1 MFAARGYIFYASFA
15 SKTETMKNFILLAA
29 AVPLLLCS
37 CSKNNS
43 LSGLGHRT
51 QPKTPEPVRDTSVYV
66 SAVIVPDEY
75 DWHRDTACGAAS
87 CSLVLIKD
95 GVPCLSIPTGAAAEV
110 STDPDTHHLLEGH
123 LYTEFSTSSETVIR
137 CDGHELLR
145 YPGREV
151 LMGLLV
157 DSTGVYTLGR
167 NRDSDGFCFRRNG
180 ESLLR
185 QDTGLVFGD
194 FSRSSYGRTG
204 ALYRD
209 GGAVCFC
216 FRNSSSCYVVRDGI
230 PSPVSLDF
238 SASRV
243 VDMHFYDSEAYAMA
257 DLQFTIIARGPNG
270 SMNLWSTPAN
280 RDLEIYRGTDCVW
293 WHGSYSASG
302 GGTICGELG
311 TNRRIT
317 FAGNNNFLY
326 HDGDSI
332 FAVGTGQGMLMVQD
346 DKSGIIFG
354 RDSTYL
360 FSRDCAV
367 SCGKELYVLVNPKEH
382 DETPYLW
389 KNGEEQFFV
398 LNGFLTS
405 VEVVV
410 SPSS

>member
-1 MFAARGYIFYASFA
+1 
-15 SKTETMKNFILLAA
+15 MKNFILLAA

-123 LYTEFSTSSETVIR
+123 LYTE
-137 CDGHELLR
+137 
-145 YPGREV
+145 
-151 LMGLLV
+151 LLV

-293 WHGSYSASG
+293 WHGSYS
-302 GGTICGELG
+302 C
-311 TNRRIT
+311 IT
-317 FAGNNNFLY
+317 
-326 HDGDSI
+326 
-332 FAVGTGQGMLMVQD
+332 TG
-346 DKSGIIFG
+346 I
-354 RDSTYL
+354 
-360 FSRDCAV
+360 
-367 SCGKELYVLVNPKEH
+367 
-382 DETPYLW
+382 PY
-389 KNGEEQFFV
+389 
-398 LNGFLTS
+398 
-405 VEVVV
+405 
-410 SPSS
+410 SP

>member
-1 MFAARGYIFYASFA
+1 MR
-15 SKTETMKNFILLAA
+15 NFLFLAA
-29 AVPLLLCS
+29 AVPLLLYS

-51 QPKTPEPVRDTSVYV
+51 QPKDPVPVADTSVYV
-66 SAVIVPDEY
+66 SAVIVPDDY

-87 CSLVLIKD
+87 CSLILIRD
-95 GVPCLSIPTGAAAEV
+95 GTPCLSIPTGAAAEV
-110 STDPDTHHLLEGH
+110 STDPDTHHLIGGH
-123 LYTEFSTSSETVIR
+123 LYTEYSTVSETVIR
-137 CDGHELLR
+137 RDGEELVR
-145 YPGREV
+145 YGGREV
-151 LMGLLV
+151 LVGLLV

-185 QDTGLVFGD
+185 QDSGLVFGD
-194 FSRSSYGRTG
+194 FCKSSYGRTG

-216 FRNSSSCYVVRDGI
+216 YRNSISCYVVRNGI
-230 PSPVSLDF
+230 SSPVNLDF
-238 SASRV
+238 SPSRV
-243 VDMHFYDSEAYAMA
+243 MDLHFYDSNAYSIA
-257 DLQFTIIARGPNG
+257 DMQFMIVAKGPG
-270 SMNLWSTPAN
+270 GRMNLLTGSSAY
-280 RDLEIYRGTDCVW
+280 RDLEIYRGEDCVW
-293 WHGSYSASG
+293 WHGSNSDSG
-302 GGTICGELG
+302 GSTVCTELLS
-311 TNRRIT
+311 NRKLT
-317 FAGNNNFLY
+317 FAGDNNFLY
-326 HDGDSI
+326 HDGESV
-332 FAVGTGQGMLMVQD
+332 FAVGSGHGMLMVQD
-346 DKSGIIFG
+346 GSSGIIFG

-367 SCGKELYVLVNPKEH
+367 SCGGELYVLVNPKEH

-389 KNGEEQFFV
+389 KDGEERFFM